1 MLLREPGHLLSRP
14 LPLII
19 FFTILQL
26 IVVLPSA
33 YLNFDESMWQY
44 IGRNWFRNG
53 LVPYAGGVDNK
64 SPLIFAVF
72 GLSDKLFGVNYWFPR
87 IVGALCQSAGIYY
100 VYKIARHIATEKAA
114 LLSTI
119 IYGLSLLWKST
130 DGASVSFTETYAITC
145 IIISFFYG
153 LTSQNRRG
161 FFISGLIAGLGFGF
175 RISAFLGIAA
185 IFISSFRRGKNSA
198 IFFLGGVLSCV
209 ALIAALFLFAG
220 INLHDFLRYALTDNF
235 GPGSTTDHNL
245 LWSLVNFMNEFFYSE
260 LILFYPFVA
269 AFFFFRKNL
278 NFLTT
283 WLICEFIGLCIIGT
297 FATTHFKNLLPALS
311 LMSGLSLG
319 YLIENYKVPSKPV
332 IIIVWIVFFPKLL
345 NPFFDLKRVVTP
357 AADTS
362 AMLCAQPYQEA
373 DDNSKKELGLW
384 IKSNT
389 NPGEQVFVAGY
400 GSIVQAYSERQSP
413 TIYFNVTQTMTAK
426 KRLFADLESNKPA
439 MIVIPASQG
448 YHNNVNSD
456 IRMFIDS
463 LVLKNYSFERCRYG
477 YQVYRFTN
485 MAQVLK

>member
-1 MLLREPGHLLSRP
+1 MILREPGRLLRRP

-26 IVVLPSA
+26 MVVLPSA

-87 IVGALCQSAGIYY
+87 ILGALCQSAGVYY
-100 VYKIARHIATEKAA
+100 IYKIARHIATEHAA
-114 LLSTI
+114 LLSTT

-130 DGASVSFTETYAITC
+130 DGSSVSFTETYSITC
-145 IIISFFYG
+145 VIISFYYA
-153 LTSQNRRG
+153 LTSQHKRG

-175 RISAFLGIAA
+175 RISAFFGIAA
-185 IFISSFRRGKNSA
+185 IFISSFRRNKSSA
-198 IFFLGGVLSCV
+198 IFFFTGVLASV
-209 ALIAALFLFAG
+209 VLVAALFRLAG
-220 INLHDFLRYALTDNF
+220 INLHDFLRFALTDNF

-245 LWSLVNFMNEFFYSE
+245 LWSLVNFMNQFFYSE
-260 LILFYPFVA
+260 LILFCPFVA
-269 AFFFFRKNL
+269 AFFFFKKNL

-332 IIIVWIVFFPKLL
+332 IIIIWIVFFPKLL
-345 NPFFDLKRVVTP
+345 NPFIDLKNLLSPPP
-357 AADTS
+357 AMS
-362 AMLCAQPYQEA
+362 AALCKQPYQQA

-389 NPGEQVFVAGY
+389 NPQEQVFVAGY

-413 TIYFNVTQTMTAK
+413 TIYFNVTQTVTAK
-426 KRLFADLESNKPA
+426 RRLFTDLKSNKPA
-439 MIVIPASQG
+439 MVVIPASQD
-448 YHNNVNSD
+448 YYDNVNGD
-456 IRMFIDS
+456 IRSFIDS
-463 LVLKNYSFERCRYG
+463 LVLANYSFETCSYG
-477 YQVYRFTN
+477 YKVYRLAN
-485 MAQVLK
+485 KPQVLK